1 MFNKISQK
9 TDYTTQ
15 FLTKSIQNVRKSLET
30 LTINNTFA
38 ASVLLNGITMKRIAT
53 LLLSSLLLTITVF
66 ANPIDP
72 EKAGEIANN
81 FWNSKVQHANTEHL
95 IMHSPTKM
103 AKAGSRI
110 NIQESNPQ
118 YYIYA
123 PDNNKGFVIVS
134 GDDALAPVIGYST
147 EYTGENSE
155 MPAALVEWLNEY
167 SMYVD
172 DVRAGKAAPAER
184 AAKAGKT
191 AVAPMLQT
199 SWDQSAPYNNLCP
212 EVNGQKTPTGCT
224 ATAMAQIMK
233 FHEWPITP
241 IKAISW
247 TSNITGKKE
256 TIDLTKRTYNW
267 DNMLPHYRN
276 GYTAAQAQEVA
287 QLMVDVGKAINSSYS
302 PEGTGSNEIYA
313 LNGFVNVFNYSKA
326 ARVIKRTDVTED
338 EYVTAIREN
347 LEARQPVMSVGFGIN
362 FEGGHAYVF
371 DGIDENDMIHID
383 WGWNGAYNGYFD
395 MTYMS
400 PDGIGTGGGTGTY
413 NVGQAIIV
421 NIAPSGES
429 DVNSENVG
437 LVEFGIYKPDTD
449 NEKVYTYTSKYSGNA
464 AKFKVSTFI
473 TNRSHSNTQLEFAL
487 AVKKG
492 DGTFQHLN
500 YGALN
505 GDLQPGY
512 YTKGYFDFTV
522 DVVNKNYY
530 NYLEKG
536 TYELKLLYKNA
547 GGEYV
552 EIISDQ
558 NCLMLDVN
566 ETSATLRH
574 ALPDIHVSSV
584 ELTTPN
590 PRIGSTIKFNARF
603 MNKNTHNSTV
613 VVAPIINTIRPDGS
627 VISDTLKKATKLFEV
642 IDNRDIF
649 VEFSTSNQFLEIGD
663 CYITFTYNKSTY
675 YERTNTF
682 NTSLAESVSGK
693 SDTFAIN
700 EEDPEGS
707 PAITAITASDIT
719 NGSILNVSAT
729 VTNQTYAGYTYS
741 GDLAL
746 VLRNTSTNQTF
757 TVAEGKATNLGKN
770 KAVTLSYKS
779 SDYFPTLPA
788 GKYEVMVCE
797 TSNNMERIPH
807 EVQKTFNITVG
818 ESAVPYINGRTSVCD
833 KQVVAGD
840 SVDVR
845 LMLGSYNGTFDGY
858 VRINTSSG
866 LTPILRSNYI
876 PVTIAEGE
884 KLQLDVACL
893 CGAKATMGKWTL
905 VIKYF
910 DKNKRELGTLSNN
923 TFTYARNDYFWVGDE
938 TAIEEVESVGG
949 ATVTV
954 CGSTITITNAD
965 DALVT
970 VYSSDG
976 REVYHGTDNIIQVA
990 SGLYIVTVQNS
1001 ATKVFVR

>member
-1 MFNKISQK
+1 MLQ
-9 TDYTTQ
+9 
-15 FLTKSIQNVRKSLET
+15 
-30 LTINNTFA
+30 
-38 ASVLLNGITMKRIAT
+38 
-53 LLLSSLLLTITVF
+53 
-66 ANPIDP
+66 
-72 EKAGEIANN
+72 
-81 FWNSKVQHANTEHL
+81 
-95 IMHSPTKM
+95 SPAKM
-103 AKAGSRI
+103 SKAGSRI
-110 NIQESNPQ
+110 NIEESTPQ
-118 YYIYA
+118 YYIYTTQE
-123 PDNNKGFVIVS
+123 NNGFVIVS
-134 GDDALAPVIGYST
+134 GDDALAPIVGYST
-147 EYTGENSE
+147 EAFGNDCE
-155 MPAALVEWLNEY
+155 MPVALIEWLNEY

-172 DVRAGKAAPAER
+172 NVRAGKVTHVQKS
-184 AAKAGKT
+184 AKAGKT
-191 AVAPMLQT
+191 AIAPMLQT

-247 TSNITGKKE
+247 KSNITGKTE
-256 TIDLTKRTYNW
+256 TIDLRTRTYNW

-276 GYTAAQAQEVA
+276 GYTTEQAQEVA

-302 PEGTGSNEIYA
+302 PEGTGSNETYA

-383 WGWNGAYNGYFD
+383 WGWNGSYNGYFD
-395 MTYMS
+395 MTYMT
-400 PDGIGTGGGTGTY
+400 PAGIGTGGGTGTF

-421 NIAPSGES
+421 NITPSGEN

-437 LVEFGIYKPDTD
+437 LVEFGIYKPETD
-449 NEKVYTYTSKYSGNA
+449 NEKVYTYTSKYSGNT

-500 YGALN
+500 YGALE
-505 GDLQPGY
+505 GSLQPGY
-512 YTKGYFDFTV
+512 YIKNYFDFTV

-536 TYELKLLYKNA
+536 TYELKLLYKNSD
-547 GGEYV
+547 GEYV

-574 ALPDIHVSSV
+574 ALPDIHVTSV

-590 PRIGSTIKFNARF
+590 PRIGSTIKFNAKF

-627 VISDTLKKATKLFEV
+627 VVRDTLKKVTRVFEV
-642 IDNRDIF
+642 IDNRDIY
-649 VEFSTSNQFLEIGD
+649 VEYTTSNQFKEVGD
-663 CYITFTYNKSTY
+663 CYITFTYNWSTY
-675 YERTNTF
+675 YDRPSTF
-682 NTSLAESVSGK
+682 NASLAESVGGK
-693 SDTFAIN
+693 SDTFSIN
-700 EEDPEGS
+700 EEAPGGS

-719 NGSILNVSAT
+719 NGSVLNISAT

-741 GDLAL
+741 GELAL
-746 VLRNTSTNQTF
+746 VLRNTDTNQTF

-770 KAVTLSYKS
+770 KTVTLSYKS

-788 GKYEVMVCE
+788 GGYEVMVCE

-807 EVQKTFNITVG
+807 AVQKTFNITVG
-818 ESAVPYINGRTSVCD
+818 ESAVPYINGRTSISD
-833 KQVVAGD
+833 TQVVAGD

-845 LMLGSYNGTFDGY
+845 LVLGCYNGTFDGY

-866 LTPILRSNYI
+866 LTPILRSDYV
-876 PVTIAEGE
+876 PVTITEGE
-884 KLQLDVACL
+884 KQQLDVACL
-893 CGAKATMGKWTL
+893 CGSKATMGKWTL

-938 TAIEEVESVGG
+938 TAIEEVESVGD

-954 CGSTITITNAD
+954 RGNTITIANAD
-965 DALVT
+965 DAMVT
-970 VYSSDG
+970 VYSADG
-976 REVYHGTDNIIQVA
+976 REVYKGTDSTIHVA
-990 SGLYIVTVQNS
+990 SGLYIVAVQQESTTTV
-1001 ATKVFVR
+1001 TKVFVK

>member
-1 MFNKISQK
+1 MKKI
-9 TDYTTQ
+9 T
-15 FLTKSIQNVRKSLET
+15 
-30 LTINNTFA
+30 
-38 ASVLLNGITMKRIAT
+38 
-53 LLLSSLLLTITVF
+53 SLLTFIFVF
-66 ANPIDP
+66 TTAAFAGPVDV
-72 EKAGEIANN
+72 EKAREIAVS
-81 FWNSKVQHANTEHL
+81 FWKSKAELDKNVTLRLVDEAL
-95 IMHSPTKM
+95 PS
-103 AKAGSRI
+103 KAPAMRGFADAGVA
-110 NIQESNPQ
+110 EQ
-118 YYIYA
+118 YYLFSA
-123 PDNNKGFVIVS
+123 GDGGFVIVS
-134 GDDALAPVIGYST
+134 GEDKLSPVVGYSDTGFAGEMPPALAD
-147 EYTGENSE
+147 
-155 MPAALVEWLNEY
+155 WLAVY
-167 SMYVD
+167 CSYVN
-172 DVRAGKAAPAER
+172 DVRAGKVTHVQKS
-184 AAKAGKT
+184 AKAGKT
-191 AVAPMLQT
+191 AIAPMLQT

-247 TSNITGKKE
+247 KSNITGKTE
-256 TIDLTKRTYNW
+256 TIDLRKRTYNW

-276 GYTAAQAQEVA
+276 GYTTEQAQEVA

-302 PEGTGSNEIYA
+302 PEGTGSNETYA

-347 LEARQPVMSVGFGIN
+347 LEARQPVMSVGFGLN

-395 MTYMS
+395 MTYMT
-400 PDGIGTGGGTGTY
+400 PAGIGTGGGTGTF

-421 NIAPSGES
+421 NIAPSGEN
-429 DVNSENVG
+429 DVNNENVG
-437 LVEFGIYKPDTD
+437 LVEFGIYEPGTDTG
-449 NEKVYTYTSKYSGNA
+449 KLYTYTSNYSNNT
-464 AKFKVSTFI
+464 AKFRVSTFI

-500 YGALN
+500 YGALS
-505 GDLQPGY
+505 GALQPGY
-512 YTKGYFDFTV
+512 YTKGYFDVTI
-522 DVVNKNYY
+522 DIANKNTY

-536 TYELKLLYKNA
+536 THELKLLYKNA

-574 ALPDIHVSSV
+574 ALPDIHVTSV

-627 VISDTLKKATKLFEV
+627 VVSDTLKKATKLFEV
-642 IDNRDIF
+642 IDNRDIY
-649 VEFSTSNQFLEIGD
+649 VEYTTSNQFKEIGE
-663 CYITFTYNKSTY
+663 CYITFAYNWCTY

-682 NTSLAESVSGK
+682 NTSLAESVNGK
-693 SDTFAIN
+693 SNTFSIN
-700 EEDPEGS
+700 EEAAGGS
-707 PAITAITASDIT
+707 PTITAITASDIT
-719 NGSILNVSAT
+719 NGSVLNVSAT

-746 VLRNTSTNQTF
+746 VLRNTATNQTY
-757 TVAEGKATNLGKN
+757 TVAEVKTTNLGKN
-770 KAVTLSYKS
+770 MKVTLSYKS
-779 SDYFPTLPA
+779 SDYFPALPV
-788 GKYEVMVCE
+788 GKYEIMVCE

-807 EVQKTFNITVG
+807 AVQKTFNITVG
-818 ESAVPYINGRTSVCD
+818 ESAVPYINGRTSISD
-833 KQVVAGD
+833 AQVVAGD

-866 LTPILRSNYI
+866 LTPILRSDYI
-876 PVTIAEGE
+876 PVTITEGE
-884 KLQLDVACL
+884 KLQLNVACL

-938 TAIEEVESVGG
+938 TAIEEVEETNEAVVKVNGN
-949 ATVTV
+949 
-954 CGSTITITNAD
+954 TITVEGNA
-965 DALVT
+965 VT
-970 VYSSDG
+970 TIYSTDG
-976 REVYHGTDNIIQVA
+976 RQVYHGTDNTIAVA
-990 SGLYIVTVQNS
+990 KGMYIVTVQHAGTTTAS
-1001 ATKVFVR
+1001 KIFIK

>member
-1 MFNKISQK
+1 MLQ
-9 TDYTTQ
+9 
-15 FLTKSIQNVRKSLET
+15 
-30 LTINNTFA
+30 
-38 ASVLLNGITMKRIAT
+38 
-53 LLLSSLLLTITVF
+53 
-66 ANPIDP
+66 
-72 EKAGEIANN
+72 
-81 FWNSKVQHANTEHL
+81 
-95 IMHSPTKM
+95 SPAKM
-103 AKAGSRI
+103 SKAGSRI
-110 NIQESNPQ
+110 NIEESTPQ
-118 YYIYA
+118 YYIYTTQE
-123 PDNNKGFVIVS
+123 NNGFVIVS
-134 GDDALAPVIGYST
+134 GDDALAPIVGYST
-147 EYTGENSE
+147 EAFGNDCE
-155 MPAALVEWLNEY
+155 MPVALIEWLNEY

-172 DVRAGKAAPAER
+172 NVRAGKVTHVQKS
-184 AAKAGKT
+184 AKAGKT
-191 AVAPMLQT
+191 AIAPMLQT

-247 TSNITGKKE
+247 KSNITGKTE
-256 TIDLTKRTYNW
+256 TIDLRTRTYNW

-276 GYTAAQAQEVA
+276 GYTTEQAQEVA

-302 PEGTGSNEIYA
+302 PEGTGSNETYA

-347 LEARQPVMSVGFGIN
+347 LEARLPVMSVGFGIN

-383 WGWNGAYNGYFD
+383 WGWNGSYNGYFD
-395 MTYMS
+395 MTYMT
-400 PDGIGTGGGTGTY
+400 PAGIGTGGGTGTF

-421 NIAPSGES
+421 NITPSGEN

-437 LVEFGIYKPDTD
+437 LVEFGIYKPETD
-449 NEKVYTYTSKYSGNA
+449 NEKVYTYTSKYSGNT

-500 YGALN
+500 YGALE
-505 GDLQPGY
+505 GSLQPGY
-512 YTKGYFDFTV
+512 YIKNYFDFTV

-536 TYELKLLYKNA
+536 TYELKLLYKNSD
-547 GGEYV
+547 GEYV

-574 ALPDIHVSSV
+574 ALPDIHVTSV

-590 PRIGSTIKFNARF
+590 PRIGSTIKFNAKF

-627 VISDTLKKATKLFEV
+627 VVRDTLKKVTRVFEV
-642 IDNRDIF
+642 IDNRDIY
-649 VEFSTSNQFLEIGD
+649 VEYTTSNQFKEVGD
-663 CYITFTYNKSTY
+663 CYITFTYNWSTY
-675 YERTNTF
+675 YDRPSTF
-682 NTSLAESVSGK
+682 NASLAESVGGK
-693 SDTFAIN
+693 SDTFSIN
-700 EEDPEGS
+700 EEAPGGS

-719 NGSILNVSAT
+719 NGSVLNISAT

-746 VLRNTSTNQTF
+746 VLRNTDTNQTF

-770 KAVTLSYKS
+770 KTVTLSYKS

-788 GKYEVMVCE
+788 GGYEVMVCE

-807 EVQKTFNITVG
+807 AVQKTFNITVG
-818 ESAVPYINGRTSVCD
+818 ESAVPYINGRTSISD
-833 KQVVAGD
+833 TQVVAGD

-845 LMLGSYNGTFDGY
+845 LVLGCYNGTFDGY

-866 LTPILRSNYI
+866 LTPILRSDYV
-876 PVTIAEGE
+876 PVTITEGE
-884 KLQLDVACL
+884 KQQLDVACL
-893 CGAKATMGKWTL
+893 CGSKATMGKWTL

-938 TAIEEVESVGG
+938 TAIEEVESVGD

-954 CGSTITITNAD
+954 RGNTITIANAD
-965 DALVT
+965 DAMVT
-970 VYSSDG
+970 VYSADG
-976 REVYHGTDNIIQVA
+976 REVYKGTDSTIHVA
-990 SGLYIVTVQNS
+990 SGLYIVAVQQESTTTV
-1001 ATKVFVR
+1001 TKVFVK

>member
-1 MFNKISQK
+1 M
-9 TDYTTQ
+9 
-15 FLTKSIQNVRKSLET
+15 
-30 LTINNTFA
+30 
-38 ASVLLNGITMKRIAT
+38 SVLLTSTIFAGPIT
-53 LLLSSLLLTITVF
+53 
-66 ANPIDP
+66 P
-72 EKAGEIANN
+72 EKADAIAKE
-81 FWNSKVQHANTEHL
+81 FWNTELKQPNTEFL
-95 IMHSPTKM
+95 TLKSPAKM

-110 NIQESNPQ
+110 NIGESDPQ
-118 YYIYA
+118 YYIYTA
-123 PDNNKGFVIVS
+123 ESNGFVIVS
-134 GDDALAPVIGYST
+134 GDDQLAPIVGYST
-147 EYTGENSE
+147 YTFCENSE
-155 MPAALVEWLNEY
+155 MPAALIEWLNEY
-167 SMYVD
+167 SQYVD
-172 DVRAGKAAPAER
+172 EVRAGNVTPAQR
-184 AAKAGKT
+184 SAKTGKS

-199 SWDQSAPYNNLCP
+199 TWDQSAPYNNLCP

-247 TSNITGKKE
+247 TSNITGKTE
-256 TIDLTKRTYNW
+256 TIDLKKRTYNW

-276 GYTAAQAQEVA
+276 GYTAEQAKEVA
-287 QLMVDVGKAINSSYS
+287 QLMVDVGKAIHSSYS
-302 PEGTGSNEIYA
+302 PEGTGSNSIYA
-313 LNGFVNVFNYSKA
+313 LNGFVNVFDYSKA
-326 ARVIKRTDVTED
+326 ARIIERTDVTEE

-347 LEARQPVMSVGFGIN
+347 LEARQPVMSVGYGIN
-362 FEGGHAYVF
+362 YEGGHAYVF

-421 NIAPSGES
+421 NITPRGEN
-429 DVNSENVG
+429 DVNSAAPG
-437 LVEFGIYKPDTD
+437 LVEFGIYKPGTQE
-449 NEKVYTYTSKYSGNA
+449 NPVYNYTANYSNNT
-464 AKFKVSTFI
+464 AKFKVSAFVA
-473 TNRSHSNTQLEFAL
+473 NFSHTAFNNIEIAL
-487 AVKKG
+487 GVKKSNG
-492 DGTFQHLN
+492 TYQILQNVKFDGYSFEPLRYLSSN
-500 YGALN
+500 F
-505 GDLQPGY
+505 
-512 YTKGYFDFTV
+512 FDFEINNS
-522 DVVNKNYY
+522 NKNYY

-536 TYELKLLYKNA
+536 THQLMLLYRNSD
-547 GGEYV
+547 GELT

-558 NCLMLDVN
+558 NCLLLDVN
-566 ETSATLRH
+566 ETSAILRH

-590 PRIGSTIKFNARF
+590 PRIGSTIKFNAKF
-603 MNKNTHNSTV
+603 INKNTHNTNVLV
-613 VVAPIINTIRPDGS
+613 VPIINTIRPDGS
-627 VISDTLKKATKLFEV
+627 VAKDTLKKVARLFEV
-642 IDNRDIF
+642 IDNRDIH
-649 VEFSTSNQFLEIGD
+649 VEYNTPNQFKEVGD
-663 CYITFTYNKSTY
+663 CYITFTYNWCTDYSQPSSY
-675 YERTNTF
+675 SA
-682 NTSLAESVSGK
+682 SLGESISGK
-693 SDTFAIN
+693 SDTFTIN
-700 EEDPEGS
+700 EETPGGS

-719 NGSILNVSAT
+719 NGSVLNVSAT

-746 VLRNTSTNQTF
+746 VLRNTGTNQTF
-757 TVAEGKATNLGKN
+757 TVATGKATNLGKN
-770 KAVTLSYKS
+770 KTVTLSYKS

-807 EVQKTFNITVG
+807 AVQKTFNITVG
-818 ESAVPYINGRTSVCD
+818 ESAVPYINGRTSISD
-833 KQVVAGD
+833 AQVVAGD

-866 LTPILRSNYI
+866 LTPILRSDYV

-884 KLQLDVACL
+884 KQQIDVACL

-923 TFTYARNDYFWVGDE
+923 TLTYARNDYFWVGDE
-938 TAIEEVESVGG
+938 TAIEEVESVGD

-954 CGSTITITNAD
+954 RGNTITIANAE

-970 VYSSDG
+970 VYSADG
-976 REVYHGTDNIIQVA
+976 REVYKGTDNTIQVA
-990 SGLYIVTVQNS
+990 RGMYIVTVQNC